1 MSDLK
6 IWKINNSKIK
16 KLLDVY
22 KGNKEDLKD
31 LAERVE
37 EGEFITE
44 DFHDVTQS
52 FEQGYNNALELV
64 FDTLNVKYK
73 DKEEEE
79 E

>member
-1 MSDLK
+1 ML
-6 IWKINNSKIK
+6 ISKIK
-16 KLLDVY
+16 KLLDIY
-22 KGNKEDLKD
+22 EGNKEDLKN

-64 FDTLNVKYK
+64 FDTLGIEYNKE
-73 DKEEEE
+73 KEEEE
-79 E
+79 

>member
-6 IWKINNSKIK
+6 IRKVNNSIFE

-22 KGNKEDLKD
+22 KSNKEDLKD
-31 LAERVE
+31 LAERVK
-37 EGEFITE
+37 EGEFIAE

-64 FDTLNVKYK
+64 FNTLNIKYK